1 MLPLTIQFGV
11 DEVMD
16 ELCLT
21 IRLRG
26 AAILLHSLKDR
37 GVVCRRYSSK
47 GKSTI
52 LSIYISCFSVRGLDL
67 RMEVNLAMVSVVC
80 FLTKSF
86 ELNILIQTPKNL
98 VEPSSGFIS
107 TILEPNLIGIGCD
120 VVTVLVKSCD
130 FDLLM
135 AALVI
140 E

>member
-1 MLPLTIQFGV
+1 M

-52 LSIYISCFSVRGLDL
+52 LSIYMSCFSVRGLDL
-67 RMEVNLAMVSVVC
+67 RMEVNLAMVSIVC
-80 FLTKSF
+80 LLMKSS
-86 ELNILIQTPKNL
+86 ELNIFIQTPKNL
-98 VEPSSGFIS
+98 LEPSSGFIL
-107 TILEPNLIGIGCD
+107 TILELNLIGVSCD
-120 VVTVLVKSCD
+120 DVTVLVRS
-130 FDLLM
+130 
-135 AALVI
+135 
-140 E
+140 